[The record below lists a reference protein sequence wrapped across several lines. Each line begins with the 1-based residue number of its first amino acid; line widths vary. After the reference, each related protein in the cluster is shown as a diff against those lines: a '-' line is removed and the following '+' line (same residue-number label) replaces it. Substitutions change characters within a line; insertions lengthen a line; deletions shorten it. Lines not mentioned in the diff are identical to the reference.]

1 LLNQFFIKT
10 GGFIM
15 NLSNYTI
22 KAQETIQAAQQLA
35 FSNGNPNIETNHLL
49 KVLLSDVDS
58 PVAFLLKR
66 NNVNISFV
74 ESKMDE
80 SIAKL
85 PKIGSGEPAQ
95 NISRDLSNA
104 MLKAN
109 NILKEFNDEFIS
121 TEHLLLGL
129 LQSNDD
135 VSKTL
140 KAAGVTEKGLVTA
153 IKDLRKG
160 DSIKSQTQET
170 QLNNLNKFA
179 KNLNDMARQG
189 KLDPVIGRDEEIRR
203 TLHILT
209 RRSKNNPILVG
220 EPGVGKTA
228 IVEGLAMRIING
240 DVPENLKSKIIFALD
255 MGQLIAGAKYKG
267 EFEERLKGV
276 VKEVANSEGEIILFI
291 DEIHT
296 LIGAGGGEGAMDAA
310 NILKPALARGELRA
324 IGATTLNEYQKYFE
338 KDKALERRFQKVMIN
353 EPSLE
358 DAISILRGLKDRY
371 ETHHHVRIK
380 DEAIIA
386 AVELSSRYIT
396 DRFLP
401 DKAID
406 LIDES
411 AAKLRLEM
419 NSMPEELDKLE
430 RQIRQLEIEREAIK
444 REKDESLL
452 KELNIEIS
460 NLSVERDTLKAKWNE
475 EKEIVEKIQ
484 NTKASIETLKLE
496 ADQAER
502 NGDYGKVAEIRYGK
516 IKDQE
521 LVMAEATLQL
531 STLSSH
537 SKRLMKE
544 EVDAEDIAENIAK
557 ATGIPVAKMMQS
569 DREKLL
575 HLEEEL
581 HQRVIGQDEA
591 IAAVSDAIRR
601 SRAGLQDPKKPIGSF
616 IFLGTTGVGKTELA
630 KALAEY
636 LFDDESM
643 MTRID
648 MSEYQEKHTVS
659 RLVGA
664 PPGYVGYDEGGQLT
678 EAVRRKPYSVVLL
691 DEIEKAHPDVWN
703 ILLQVLDDGRLTDNK
718 GRVVNFKNTI
728 IIMTSNI
735 GSHIIQDAFELIDES
750 NVESVIEKTKVE
762 VMNLLRATVRPE
774 FLNRVDEIIMFQPL
788 LKTQIMGIVKIQLEG
803 LRRMV
808 ADNGIQLNYSD
819 YLLEFL
825 ADQGF
830 DPQFGA
836 RPLKRLIQKLLVN
849 SLSKKIL
856 AGEINK
862 NSTVLVDVFDGVV
875 VFRNE
880 EIIK

>member
-1 LLNQFFIKT
+1 
-10 GGFIM
+10 M
-15 NLSNYTI
+15 NLNNYTI
-22 KAQETIQAAQQLA
+22 KAQEAIQSAQQIA
-35 FSNGNPNIETNHLL
+35 YSNGNPSIETDHLL
-49 KVLLSDVDS
+49 KALLSDKDS
-58 PVAFLLKR
+58 AIDFLLKK
-66 NNVNISFV
+66 NNVNPVFLETKLS
-74 ESKMDE
+74 EQLN
-80 SIAKL
+80 KL
-85 PKIGSGEPAQ
+85 PKVQGGEPAQ
-95 NISRDLSNA
+95 SAGRDFSNA
-104 MLKAN
+104 LLKASTVMSSF
-109 NILKEFNDEFIS
+109 KDEFV
-121 TEHLLLGL
+121 TPEHLLLALVQMSDATGAL
-129 LQSNDD
+129 
-135 VSKTL
+135 L
-140 KAAGVTEKGLVTA
+140 KAAGLTEKGLITA

-160 DSIKSQTQET
+160 DTIRSQAQET
-170 QLNNLNKFA
+170 QLNMLNKYA

-228 IVEGLAMRIING
+228 IVEGLAMRIVNG
-240 DVPENLKSKIIFALD
+240 DVPENLKSKIIYGLD

-276 VKEVANSEGEIILFI
+276 VKEVTSSDGEIILFI

-296 LIGAGGGEGAMDAA
+296 LVGAGGGEGAMDAA

-338 KDKALERRFQKVMIN
+338 KDKALERRFQKVMID
-353 EPSLE
+353 EPTVE

-386 AVELSSRYIT
+386 AVELSNRYVT

-444 REKDESLL
+444 REDDEDKL
-452 KELNIEIS
+452 KELNIDIS
-460 NLSVERDTLKAKWNE
+460 NLAVERDTLKAKWTQ
-475 EKEIVEKIQ
+475 EKELVEKVQ
-484 NTKASIETLKLE
+484 SAKARIEQLKQE
-496 ADQAER
+496 AEQAER
-502 NGDYGKVAEIRYGK
+502 NGEYGKVAEIRYGK
-516 IKDQE
+516 VKEQE
-521 LVMAEATLQL
+521 TIIASVTEQL
-531 STLSSH
+531 MQTSE
-537 SKRLMKE
+537 KRLLKE
-544 EVDAEDIAENIAK
+544 EVDAEDIAESIAK
-557 ATGIPVAKMMQS
+557 ATGIPVAKMLQGE
-569 DREKLL
+569 REKLL
-575 HLEEEL
+575 HLEDEL
-581 HQRVIGQDEA
+581 HSRVVGQEEA

-636 LFDDESM
+636 LFDDETM

-659 RLVGA
+659 RLIGA

-678 EAVRRKPYSVVLL
+678 EAVRRKPYSVILL

-703 ILLQVLDDGRLTDNK
+703 VMLQVLDDGRLTDNK
-718 GRVVNFKNTI
+718 GRMVNFKNTI

-735 GSHIIQDAFELIDES
+735 GSHLIQEAFEG
-750 NVESVIEKTKVE
+750 VEETGLEDAAEKAKVE
-762 VMNLLRATVRPE
+762 VMQLLKQTVRPE
-774 FLNRVDEIIMFQPL
+774 FLNRVDEIIMFSPL
-788 LKTQIMGIVKIQLEG
+788 NKKQLKGII
-803 LRRMV
+803 
-808 ADNGIQLNYSD
+808 GIQLDTLKKLVAENDIQLRFSD
-819 YLLEFL
+819 YLVEYLIEN
-825 ADQGF
+825 GF
-830 DPQFGA
+830 DAQLGA
-836 RPLKRLIQKLLVN
+836 RPLKRLIQKLIVN
-849 SLSKKIL
+849 ALSKKIL
-856 AGEINK
+856 SGDIDK
-862 NSTVLVDVFDGVV
+862 NQPVLVDVFDGVV

-880 EIIK
+880 

>member
-1 LLNQFFIKT
+1 
-10 GGFIM
+10 M
-15 NLSNYTI
+15 NLGNFTI
-22 KAQETIQAAQQLA
+22 KAAEAFQQAQQIA
-35 FSNGNPNIETNHLL
+35 FNAKNPNIETEHILKALL
-49 KVLLSDVDS
+49 EQQDS
-58 PVAFLLKR
+58 PVEYLLKK
-66 NNVNISFV
+66 NNVTVNLLDT
-74 ESKMDE
+74 KLDE
-80 SIAKL
+80 LINKL
-85 PKIGSGEPAQ
+85 PSTSGEPAQ
-95 NISRDLSNA
+95 SISREANSLVLRA
-104 MLKAN
+104 GAALKQF
-109 NILKEFNDEFIS
+109 KDEFV
-121 TEHLLLGL
+121 TPEHLLLAIVEGNDATAKLLKNAGL
-129 LQSNDD
+129 
-135 VSKTL
+135 
-140 KAAGVTEKGLVTA
+140 TEKGLITA
-153 IKDLRKG
+153 IKELRKG
-160 DSIKSQTQET
+160 DTVTSQTQVQEF
-170 QLNNLNKFA
+170 NALNKYA
-179 KNLNDMARQG
+179 KNLNELARQG

-209 RRSKNNPILVG
+209 RRTKNNPILVG

-228 IVEGLAMRIING
+228 IAEGIAHRIVNG
-240 DVPENLKSKIIFALD
+240 DVPDNLRSKIIYALD
-255 MGQLIAGAKYKG
+255 MGLLIAGAKYKG

-276 VKEVANSEGEIILFI
+276 VKEVGDSDGEIILFI

-296 LIGAGGGEGAMDAA
+296 LVGAGGGEGAMDAA
-310 NILKPALARGELRA
+310 NILKPALAKGDLRA
-324 IGATTLNEYQKYFE
+324 VGATTLNEYQKFFE
-338 KDKALERRFQKVMIN
+338 KDKALERRFQRVMID
-353 EPSLE
+353 EPSIE

-419 NSMPEELDKLE
+419 NSMPEELDTLE

-444 REKDESLL
+444 REDDEVKL
-452 KELNIEIS
+452 KELNTEIA
-460 NLSVERDTLKAKWNE
+460 NLAVERDTLKAKWKE

-484 NTKASIETLKLE
+484 NAKAAIEQLKLE
-496 ADQAER
+496 AEQAER
-502 NGDYGKVAEIRYGK
+502 NGEYGKVAEIRYGK
-516 IKDQE
+516 IKEQE
-521 LVMAEATLQL
+521 QIITEYSKQL
-531 STLSSH
+531 DGLTE
-537 SKRLMKE
+537 KRLLKE
-544 EVDAEDIAENIAK
+544 EVDAEDIAQSIAK
-557 ATGIPVAKMMQS
+557 MTGIPVTKMLQS
-569 DREKLL
+569 DKEKLL
-575 HLEEEL
+575 KLEEHL
-581 HQRVIGQDEA
+581 HERVVGQDEA
-591 IAAVSDAIRR
+591 ITAVADAIRR

-703 ILLQVLDDGRLTDNK
+703 VLLQVLDDGRLTDNK

-735 GSHIIQDAFELIDES
+735 GSHLIQDAFDNVTEKNVDE
-750 NVESVIEKTKVE
+750 VTEKAKFE
-762 VMNLLRATVRPE
+762 VMTLLRETIRPE
-774 FLNRVDEIIMFQPL
+774 FLNRVDEIIMFRPL
-788 LKTQIMGIVKIQLEG
+788 MMKEIRGIVKIQLEQ
-803 LRRMV
+803 LKKLV
-808 ADNGIQLNYSD
+808 AKNGIELKFSD
-819 YLLEFL
+819 YALEFL
-825 ADQGF
+825 AEQGF

-836 RPLKRLIQKLLVN
+836 RPLKRLIQKEIVN
-849 SLSKKIL
+849 QLSKRIL
-856 AGEINK
+856 AGDIDK
-862 NSTVLVDVFDGVV
+862 AHPVLVDVFDNTV

-880 EIIK
+880 AQEAELAKANGKRK

>member
-1 LLNQFFIKT
+1 
-10 GGFIM
+10 M

-80 SIAKL
+80 AIAKL

-95 NISRDLSNA
+95 NISRDLSYA

-109 NILKEFNDEFIS
+109 NVLKEFNDEFIS

-129 LQSNDD
+129 VQSNDD

-179 KNLNDMARQG
+179 KNLNNMARQG

-240 DVPENLKSKIIFALD
+240 DVPENLKSKTIFALD

-531 STLSSH
+531 TTLSTH

-575 HLEEEL
+575 HLEGEL
-581 HQRVIGQDEA
+581 HQRVIGQEEA

-808 ADNGIQLNYSD
+808 ADNGIQLTYSD

-836 RPLKRLIQKLLVN
+836 RPLKRLIQKLIVN